1 MMILDKVKSYRKA
14 VTVLFF
20 AVVLVSGMLL
30 AGDYGMPWDETTEFG
45 IFASNIKEYA
55 RVLEGEDSS
64 FVRWADEQGYP

>member
-1 MMILDKVKSYRKA
+1 MMILDKVKSYWKA

-45 IFASNIKEYA
+45 IFASNIK
-55 RVLEGEDSS
+55 
-64 FVRWADEQGYP
+64 